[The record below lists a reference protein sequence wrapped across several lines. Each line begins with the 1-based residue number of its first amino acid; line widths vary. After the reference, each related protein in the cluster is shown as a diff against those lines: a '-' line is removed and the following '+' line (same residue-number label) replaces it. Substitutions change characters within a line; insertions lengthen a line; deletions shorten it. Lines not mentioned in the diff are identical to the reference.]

1 MKATKKI
8 VCLTLAIVMAG
19 LAFIMPV
26 SAAQTLP
33 LVMVNGIGSTPLYKN
48 VDTAE
53 EKLVFS
59 ADDAFIEGLITDV
72 GGAFVSS
79 LIQYGIAKK
88 DYNKFADTFFP
99 AVNKYIADLGYNID
113 GTPVND
119 TVGYKE
125 NFKPMSEYTEEEKA
139 ILSEFTYAYAE
150 KYGEENV
157 YNFCYDWREDPITI
171 AAELADFIDTVSP
184 NGKVNVVG
192 MSMGANIVLAYIATY
207 GGSRLNNV
215 VFAAPAWQGTSLF
228 GNVVTN
234 NLEIDIF
241 TVENYLVQLANVS
254 AVTHITAFIIS
265 YIASEKGL
273 SHEYFGDI
281 NAVLQN
287 INPRVYTDTFIPYFA
302 GMPGLWALV
311 PQEDYEAGKEFI
323 FDNHE
328 IAIDPAYEAKLDAYH
343 EIQGNAKQIIED
355 AKKDGMKFSIVCGYN
370 CQMIP
375 LSDEYESSDTI
386 IDTALM
392 SGGAT
397 CAKYL
402 QAHDDWGKVYS
413 QKIKDGHNHVSWDAK
428 VDAST
433 AMFPENT
440 WFIKNLQHNGF
451 STENGSLDVVMW
463 LLGQTKQPTVT
474 TDKEN
479 YPQFFL
485 YNTYK
490 KTTKA
495 MPYDEILGDL
505 DGSGSVNTIDA
516 RLALKIAAG
525 QVKATETQML
535 LGDIDENGTIATTDA
550 ADILKIA
557 AGIYA

>member
-33 LVMVNGIGSTPLYKN
+33 LIMVNGIGSTPLYKN
-48 VDTAE
+48 IGTE
-53 EKLVFS
+53 EESLLFS

-72 GGAFVSS
+72 GGAFISS
-79 LIQYGIAKK
+79 LIQYGVAKK
-88 DYNKFADTFFP
+88 DYDKFADTFYP

-119 TVGYKE
+119 TVGFKQ
-125 NFKPMSEYTEEEKA
+125 NTKPMSDYTEEEKA
-139 ILSEFTYAYAE
+139 ILSEFAYAYAE
-150 KYGEENV
+150 RYGEANV

-171 AAELADFIDTVSP
+171 AEELDAFIKEVAP

-192 MSMGANIVLAYIATY
+192 MSMGANIVLAYMATQDCAK
-207 GGSRLNNV
+207 LNNV

-287 INPRVYTDTFIPYFA
+287 INPRLYTDTFIPYFA

-323 FDNHE
+323 FENHGIE
-328 IAIDPAYEAKLDAYH
+328 IDPEYEAKLDAYH
-343 EIQGNAKQIIED
+343 KIQGNAKQYIEA
-355 AKKDGMKFSIVCGYN
+355 AKKQGMKFSIVCGYN

-375 LSDEYESSDTI
+375 LSEEYESSDTI
-386 IDTALM
+386 IDTKLM
-392 SGGAT
+392 SGGAN

-402 QAHDDWGKVYS
+402 QAHDDWDNIYT
-413 QKIKDGHNHVSWDAK
+413 QKIKDGHNHMSWDSK

-451 STENGSLDVVMW
+451 NRENGSLEVVMW
-463 LLGQTKQPTVT
+463 LLSQNRQPTVT

-479 YPQFFL
+479 FPQFFL

-495 MPYDEILGDL
+495 MPYDEVLGDV
-505 DGSGSVNTIDA
+505 DGSGAVNTIDA

-525 QVKATETQML
+525 QVKATDAQML
-535 LGDIDENGTIATTDA
+535 LGDINEDGSIATTDA

-557 AGIYA
+557 AGIL

>member
-8 VCLTLAIVMAG
+8 VCLTLAIVMAC

-33 LVMVNGIGSTPLYKN
+33 LIMVNGIGSTPLYKN
-48 VDTAE
+48 IGTE
-53 EKLVFS
+53 EEELLFS

-79 LIQYGIAKK
+79 LIQYGIGKK
-88 DYNKFADTFFP
+88 DYDKFADTFYP

-119 TVGYKE
+119 TVGFKQ
-125 NFKPMSEYTEEEKA
+125 NTKPMSDYNEEEKA
-139 ILSEFTYAYAE
+139 ILSEFAYAYAE
-150 KYGEENV
+150 RYGEANV

-171 AAELADFIDTVSP
+171 AEELDAFIKEVAP

-192 MSMGANIVLAYIATY
+192 MSMGANIVLAYIAKC
-207 GGSRLNNV
+207 GGAKLNNV

-281 NAVLQN
+281 NAILQN
-287 INPRVYTDTFIPYFA
+287 INPRLYTDTFIPYFA

-323 FDNHE
+323 FENHGIE
-328 IAIDPAYEAKLDAYH
+328 IDPEYEAKLDAYH
-343 EIQGNAKQIIED
+343 KIQGNAKQYID
-355 AKKDGMKFSIVCGYN
+355 AAKKQGMKFSIVCGYN

-375 LSDEYESSDTI
+375 LSEEYESTDTI
-386 IDTALM
+386 IDTKLM
-392 SGGAT
+392 SGGAN

-402 QAHDDWGKVYS
+402 QAHDDWDNIYT
-413 QKIKDGHNHVSWDAK
+413 QKIKDGHNHMSWDSK

-451 STENGSLDVVMW
+451 NRENGSLEVVMW
-463 LLGQTKQPTVT
+463 LLSQNRQPTVT

-479 YPQFFL
+479 FPQFFL

-495 MPYDEILGDL
+495 MPYDEVLGDV
-505 DGSGSVNTIDA
+505 DGSGAVNTIDA

-535 LGDIDENGTIATTDA
+535 LGDIDENGTIATADA
-550 ADILKIA
+550 AEILKIA
-557 AGIYA
+557 AGIYF